1 VQDAA
6 RLRDQVAELEA
17 SLRPPKPDRTVFES
31 LTTTSDT
38 LTKGV
43 RIRISSAFVPTQSL
57 PAMNQYFYVYT

>member
-1 VQDAA
+1 
-6 RLRDQVAELEA
+6 
-17 SLRPPKPDRTVFES
+17 VFES